1 MARMRFFILF
11 AILSLAVIC
20 GTVAGADRVAADAYL
35 AGVPTLIASGD
46 FKAVEDLCKR
56 SLAADDTCPAAHY
69 YMAIA
74 LEKSNKPRDA
84 FKEYQTATTLAAK
97 EKDNN
102 IGGKASA
109 AAKKL
114 GAGLMEIDA
123 LDQKLADKLQK
134 VAAEATELGRLETA
148 RQALTSLLILQPENA
163 KAKEALEKVNKA
175 IQDRGDPV
183 RTKIAAAM
191 LTEMWFKLGTGKRDD
206 AIAMAR
212 TLSTRFSDTEWGK
225 EASTLL
231 ENNFSVPKREDVAQL
246 SQQLK
251 EQNAKLASAQ
261 KTQTPTAVT
270 TTSPKAGSGKP
281 DIGALEKTADEEAKK
296 MHKDVLVSAFTDA
309 YQKGKAFYANATP
322 GAEGNQENLSKALE
336 QFIRAESF
344 FARIESEDLK
354 SDELSNSAQEA
365 AMLRY
370 ACMKMTILTH

>member
-1 MARMRFFILF
+1 MLRFFIICATF
-11 AILSLAVIC
+11 SLAIIC
-20 GTVAGADRVAADAYL
+20 GRAYGADRVAADAYL

-46 FKAVEDLCKR
+46 YKAVEDLCKR
-56 SLAADDTCPAAHY
+56 SLAADDSFPSAHY

-97 EKDNN
+97 EKDNV

-114 GAGLMEIDA
+114 GQGLMEIDA

-134 VAAEATELGRLETA
+134 IAAEAIELGRLETA
-148 RQALTSLLILQPENA
+148 RQALTSLLILQPDNA
-163 KAKEALEKVNKA
+163 KVKEGLEKVNKA

-212 TLSTRFSDTEWGK
+212 TLSTKFSDTEWGK
-225 EASTLL
+225 EATGLL
-231 ENNFSVPKREDVAQL
+231 ERDFSAPKKEEVAQL
-246 SQQLK
+246 SQQIK

-261 KTQTPTAVT
+261 KTPTPTAVAT
-270 TTSPKAGSGKP
+270 VPSKTSGGS
-281 DIGALEKTADEEAKK
+281 DIGSLERAADEEAKK

-322 GAEGNQENLSKALE
+322 GAEGNQENLWKALE

-344 FARIESEDLK
+344 YGRIETEDLK
-354 SDELSNSAQEA
+354 TDELAQSAQEA

-370 ACMKMTILTH
+370 ACMKMKVLTH